1 MGMRNDIK
9 KPFNILMA
17 VIAIGAITLTI
28 YFFFKSRRIQR
39 PTYLISEE
47 ISKVYDSSKKGP
59 NLIFLNGSGKK
70 IEEDVFLVTVHFWN
84 SGNIPIE
91 PQDIRE
97 PVKFTI
103 SNSERI
109 VDYGVVA
116 QTSPKSTNFSLS
128 PAGDQKSL
136 IVNWTHLDPNNGAKF
151 QVFYTGLPD
160 PEFLFTGNILGNTV
174 FVDGRFLGSKF
185 ATSIFGRMVFLG
197 FAMFCLFAVGVFIGL
212 DMAATKSRWRKPI
225 YLLLRALLVVGAL
238 VLTVFAL
245 LSSVGGWVPP
255 V

>member
-1 MGMRNDIK
+1 MRNDIK
-9 KPFNILMA
+9 KPFNILM
-17 VIAIGAITLTI
+17 VVMAIGAIILMT

-59 NLIFLNGSGKK
+59 NLIFLNGSGEK
-70 IEEDVFLVTVHFWN
+70 IERDVFLVTVHFWN
-84 SGNIPIE
+84 SGNLPIE
-91 PQDIRE
+91 PKDIRE

-136 IVNWTHLDPNNGAKF
+136 IVKWTHLDPNNGAKF

-160 PEFLFTGNILGNTV
+160 PEFLFTGNYQGSTV
-174 FVDGRFLGSKF
+174 FHDASPWGRKLRK
-185 ATSIFGRMVFLG
+185 SIFGAVLFSLLG
-197 FAMFCLFAVGVFIGL
+197 LGAGIPA
-212 DMAATKSRWRKPI
+212 
-225 YLLLRALLVVGAL
+225 GAL
-238 VLTVFAL
+238 VGYYMGRFRVGKRWRLIFAL
-245 LSSVGGWVPP
+245 GIFSVLLYLFYLLSDWLLYGSGAKPP
-255 V
+255 PL